1 MNEFPVVLVI
11 NCGSSSIKFSVL
23 DASDCEVLMSGIA
36 DGINSENAFLSVNGG
51 EPAPLAHHSYEGALK
66 AIAFELEKRNL
77 NDSVALIGH
86 RIAHGGSIFTE
97 SAIITDEVIDNIRRV
112 SPLAPLHNY
121 ANLSGIESA
130 QQLFTG
136 VTQVAVFDTSFHQ
149 TMAPEA
155 YLYGLP
161 WKYYEELGVRRYGF
175 HGTSHRYVSQR
186 AHSLLNLAEG
196 DYQQV
201 EKLMAKNADHAEQPV
216 VNYLLAAEA
225 AQQRGDEARANQHL
239 ERAAELA
246 GNDTIP
252 VEITRVRLQLARNEN
267 HAARHGV
274 DKLLEVTPRHPEVL
288 RLAEQAYIRTGAWSS
303 LLDII
308 PSMAKAHVGDE
319 EHRAMLEQQAWIGLM
334 DQARADNGSEG
345 LRNWWKNQ
353 SRKTRHQVALQVAM
367 AEHLIECDDHDTAQQ
382 IIIDGLKRQYDDR
395 LLLPIP
401 RLKTNNPEQL
411 EKVLRQQIKN
421 VGDRPLLWSTLGQS
435 LMKHGEWQEASLAFR
450 AALKQRPDAYDYAWL
465 ADALDRLH
473 KPEEAAAM
481 RRDGLML
488 TLQNNPPQ

>member
-23 DASDCEVLMSGIA
+23 NASDCEVLMSGIA

-130 QQLFTG
+130 QQLFPG

-161 WKYYEELGVRRYGF
+161 WKYYEELGGF

-186 AHSLLNLAEG
+186 AHSLLNLAEDDSGLVVAHLGNGASICAVRNGQSVDTSMGMTPLEGLMMGTRSG
-196 DYQQV
+196 DVDFGAMSWVASQTNQSLGDL
-201 EKLMAKNADHAEQPV
+201 ERV
-216 VNYLLAAEA
+216 VNKESGLLGISGLSSDLRVLEKAWHE
-225 AQQRGDEARANQHL
+225 GH
-239 ERAAELA
+239 ERAQLA
-246 GNDTIP
+246 IKTFVHRIARHIAGHAASLHRLDGIIFTGGIGENSSLIRRLVMEHLAVLG
-252 VEITRVRLQLARNEN
+252 VEIDTEMNNRSNSFGERIVSSENARVICAVIPTNE
-267 HAARHGV
+267 
-274 DKLLEVTPRHPEVL
+274 
-288 RLAEQAYIRTGAWSS
+288 
-303 LLDII
+303 
-308 PSMAKAHVGDE
+308 
-319 EHRAMLEQQAWIGLM
+319 
-334 DQARADNGSEG
+334 
-345 LRNWWKNQ
+345 
-353 SRKTRHQVALQVAM
+353 
-367 AEHLIECDDHDTAQQ
+367 
-382 IIIDGLKRQYDDR
+382 
-395 LLLPIP
+395 
-401 RLKTNNPEQL
+401 
-411 EKVLRQQIKN
+411 EKMI
-421 VGDRPLLWSTLGQS
+421 
-435 LMKHGEWQEASLAFR
+435 
-450 AALKQRPDAYDYAWL
+450 
-465 ADALDRLH
+465 ALDAIHLG
-473 KPEEAAAM
+473 KVNAPAEFA
-481 RRDGLML
+481 
-488 TLQNNPPQ
+488 

>member
-130 QQLFTG
+130 QQLFPG

-186 AHSLLNLAEG
+186 AHSLLNLAEDDSGLVVAHLGNGASICAVRNGQSVDTSMGMTPLEGLMMGTRSG
-196 DYQQV
+196 DVDFGAMSWVASQTNQSLGDL
-201 EKLMAKNADHAEQPV
+201 ERV
-216 VNYLLAAEA
+216 VNKESGLLGISGLSSDLRVLEKAWHE
-225 AQQRGDEARANQHL
+225 GH
-239 ERAAELA
+239 ERA
-246 GNDTIP
+246 
-252 VEITRVRLQLARNEN
+252 QLAIKTFVHRIAHHIAG
-267 HAARHGV
+267 HAAS
-274 DKLLEVTPRHPEVL
+274 L
-288 RLAEQAYIRTGAWSS
+288 RRLDGIIFTGGIGENSS
-303 LLDII
+303 LIRRLV
-308 PSMAKAHVGDE
+308 M
-319 EHRAMLEQQAWIGLM
+319 
-334 DQARADNGSEG
+334 
-345 LRNWWKNQ
+345 
-353 SRKTRHQVALQVAM
+353 
-367 AEHLIECDDHDTAQQ
+367 EHLAVLGLEIDTEMNNRSNSCGERIVSSENARV
-382 IIIDGLKRQYDDR
+382 ICAV
-395 LLLPIP
+395 IP
-401 RLKTNNPEQL
+401 TNE
-411 EKVLRQQIKN
+411 EKMI
-421 VGDRPLLWSTLGQS
+421 
-435 LMKHGEWQEASLAFR
+435 
-450 AALKQRPDAYDYAWL
+450 
-465 ADALDRLH
+465 ALDAIHLG
-473 KPEEAAAM
+473 KVNAPAEFA
-481 RRDGLML
+481 
-488 TLQNNPPQ
+488 

>member
-130 QQLFTG
+130 QQLFPG

-175 HGTSHRYVSQR
+175 HGTSHRYVSLR
-186 AHSLLNLAEG
+186 AHSLLNLAEDDSGLVVAHLGNGASICAVRNGQSVDTSMGMTPLEGLMMGTRSG
-196 DYQQV
+196 DVDFGTMSWVASQTNQSLGDL
-201 EKLMAKNADHAEQPV
+201 ERV
-216 VNYLLAAEA
+216 VNKESGLLGISGLSSDLRVLEKAWHE
-225 AQQRGDEARANQHL
+225 GH
-239 ERAAELA
+239 ERAQLA
-246 GNDTIP
+246 IKTFVHRIARHIAGHAASLRRLDGIIFTGGIGENSSLIRRLVMEHLAVLG
-252 VEITRVRLQLARNEN
+252 VEIDTEMNNRSNSFGERIVSSENARVICAVIPTNE
-267 HAARHGV
+267 
-274 DKLLEVTPRHPEVL
+274 
-288 RLAEQAYIRTGAWSS
+288 
-303 LLDII
+303 
-308 PSMAKAHVGDE
+308 
-319 EHRAMLEQQAWIGLM
+319 
-334 DQARADNGSEG
+334 
-345 LRNWWKNQ
+345 
-353 SRKTRHQVALQVAM
+353 
-367 AEHLIECDDHDTAQQ
+367 
-382 IIIDGLKRQYDDR
+382 
-395 LLLPIP
+395 
-401 RLKTNNPEQL
+401 
-411 EKVLRQQIKN
+411 EKMI
-421 VGDRPLLWSTLGQS
+421 
-435 LMKHGEWQEASLAFR
+435 
-450 AALKQRPDAYDYAWL
+450 
-465 ADALDRLH
+465 ALDAIHLG
-473 KPEEAAAM
+473 KVNAPAEFA
-481 RRDGLML
+481 
-488 TLQNNPPQ
+488 